1 MRIDLHTHSRV
12 SDGTDTPTELVAAAA
27 AAGLDVVA
35 LTDHDT
41 FDGLP
46 EALAAGERFGVQ
58 VFPGIEISTELDG
71 ASVHLLGYGCDETD
85 PALAAELARNREGRD
100 GRLPL
105 MCARLAAA
113 GVPVTMEE
121 VLAAAAGAPSLGRP
135 HFADALVAKGHV
147 RDRREAFDLY
157 LAEGRPGFVHRYS
170 TPLARAIDLVHVA
183 GGAAVVAH
191 PWGRGSARLLT
202 PPVVED
208 LAFQHGLDGIEVWHA
223 DHDDA
228 ERVELRALA
237 QRLGLVATGSSD
249 YHGTGK
255 RDHPLGLNTTTP
267 EAFEELLRAM
277 NDHRTSG
284 R

>member
-12 SDGTDTPTELVAAAA
+12 SDGTDTPAELVAAAA

-41 FDGLP
+41 FDGLR
-46 EALAAGERFGVQ
+46 EALAAGERLGMQ
-58 VFPGIEISTELDG
+58 VFPGIEISTELEG
-71 ASVHLLGYGCDETD
+71 ESVHLLGYGCDETD
-85 PALAAELARNREGRD
+85 AALAAELARNREGRD

-105 MCARLAAA
+105 MCARLAEA

-135 HFADALVAKGHV
+135 HFADAMVAKGHV

-170 TPLARAIDLVHVA
+170 TPLARAIDVVHGA
-183 GGAAVVAH
+183 GGAAVLAH

-202 PPVVED
+202 PQVVEA
-208 LAFQHGLDGIEVWHA
+208 LALQHGLDGIEVWHA
-223 DHDDA
+223 DHDEA
-228 ERVELRALA
+228 ARTKLLALA
-237 QRLGLVATGSSD
+237 QRLGLVPTGASD

-255 RDHPLGLNTTTP
+255 KDHPLGLNTTPPT
-267 EAFEELLRAM
+267 AFEELLRAM
-277 NDHRTSG
+277 SDHRTSG